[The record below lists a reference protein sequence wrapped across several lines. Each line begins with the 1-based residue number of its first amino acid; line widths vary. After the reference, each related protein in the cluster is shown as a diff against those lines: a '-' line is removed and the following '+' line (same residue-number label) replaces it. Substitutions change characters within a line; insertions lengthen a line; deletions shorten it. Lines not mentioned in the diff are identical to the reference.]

1 MMAKISKGK
10 SFSGCVKYILDEKK
24 GTKLLDAQDV
34 RLKDKAS
41 IIQSFVA
48 QAKLNPKLAQTV
60 CHISLSFSAQDKEK
74 LSDELM
80 VKVARE
86 YMQKMGIV
94 NTQYILAKHFDKD
107 HPHLHLCFNR
117 VNNLGNTISDKNDR
131 HRSAKICRALT
142 EKHGLYIASGKE
154 QVKTHRLKEFDKTKY
169 EIYNAIK
176 ETLPKCK
183 NWDQLQDVLKKQG
196 IELKFKHKG
205 QTDEIQGVIFS
216 KNEHSFNGSKVDRQF
231 SYSKIDYQ
239 LNQNDK
245 SQNIRPEN
253 SISQSSSTNSSL
265 EAVAGLSAIEQH
277 GEDFDEVAFANRM
290 EYEEQQRQRKKKQQF
305 RRKF

>member
-1 MMAKISKGK
+1 MAKISKGK

-154 QVKTHRLKEFDKTKY
+154 QVKTHRLKEPDKMKY

-176 ETLPKCK
+176 DTLPKCE
-183 NWDQLQDVLKKQG
+183 NWDQLQNVLKKQG
-196 IELKFKHKG
+196 IEVKFKHKG

-216 KNEHSFNGSKVDRQF
+216 KNELSFNGSKVDRQF

-239 LNQNDK
+239 LNQNNK

-253 SISQSSSTNSSL
+253 SISQSSSIDSSL
-265 EAVAGLSAIEQH
+265 EAVAGLSTMEQH
-277 GEDFDEVAFANRM
+277 GEDFDEIAFANRM
-290 EYEEQQRQRKKKQQF
+290 EYEEQQRQRKKKRGIRF
-305 RRKF
+305 